1 MTHRSPTAAC
11 LLTLLLLS
19 GQARADCGPQLA
31 AAAQRATHLDND
43 ALSAE
48 AKAGDAMAQNELGR
62 RYGLGHMGLAK
73 DSEQSFRWYAQSAG
87 QGFCDAQANLAFMH
101 LNGEGTPKDL
111 EQAKYWYGKAAGQG
125 NARAQ
130 YTLGYIAV
138 MGLDGD
144 KDGPTAERWFLAA
157 ANQGDLSAQQA
168 LVTLYSDGKLLP
180 ARPAEAVTWLH
191 RVRDVRLSGRV
202 WTLEAG
208 EAR

>member
-11 LLTLLLLS
+11 LLTLLLLC
-19 GQARADCGPQLA
+19 GQAQADCGPQLT

-62 RYGLGHMGLAK
+62 RYGLGHKGLAK
-73 DSEQSFRWYAQSAG
+73 DSEQSVRWYAQSAG
-87 QGFCDAQANLAFMH
+87 QGFCDAQTNLAFMH
-101 LNGEGTPKDL
+101 LNGEGTSKDVA
-111 EQAKYWYGKAAGQG
+111 QAKYWYGKAADQG

-144 KDGPTAERWFLAA
+144 KDGVTAER
-157 ANQGDLSAQQA
+157 
-168 LVTLYSDGKLLP
+168 
-180 ARPAEAVTWLH
+180 
-191 RVRDVRLSGRV
+191 
-202 WTLEAG
+202 
-208 EAR
+208 

>member
-1 MTHRSPTAAC
+1 MTHLARFAAR
-11 LLTLLLLS
+11 LLALLLLFS
-19 GQARADCGPQLA
+19 QAQADCGPQLA
-31 AAAQRATHLDND
+31 AAAQRTVSLDND

-62 RYGLGHMGLAK
+62 RYGLGHKGLAR
-73 DSEQSFRWYAQSAG
+73 DPEQSFRWHAQSAG
-87 QGFCDAQANLAFMH
+87 QGFCDAQTNLAFMH
-101 LNGEGTPKDL
+101 LNGEGTSKDVA
-111 EQAKYWYGKAAGQG
+111 QAKYWYGKAADQG

-144 KDGPTAERWFLAA
+144 KDGVTAERWLLLA
-157 ANQGDLSAQQA
+157 ANQGYLSAQQA
-168 LVTLYSDGKLLP
+168 LVTLYSDGKLVP

-191 RVRDVRLSGRV
+191 RVRDAKLYGRV
-202 WTLEAG
+202 WTLETG